1 MPRTHVRAAPV
12 NPLEERNLLSTDA
25 VSRWSGFSIGWV
37 EAVPDLSG
45 SCETAGHTLLAMLDC
60 GHALAE
66 FHYGHRSVARELG
79 AGAIGLFT
87 PGGHADVSRWR
98 CDGVRRIMLEFDQAH
113 LNDAVLSEQLL
124 RMPLRSELEFHDDDL
139 AGVLR
144 AMVHEV
150 ANGCPSGALYAESLS
165 LGVAMRLQGRAASR
179 YSTPRE
185 RGRLSAAQSRRVE
198 ELVQAQLT
206 HSLSIGELAQATGF
220 SKTQFVRL
228 FKNTFSCT
236 PYQYIFNAR
245 LQRARALV
253 QDSTQPLANIAEE
266 AGFSSQ
272 SHMTTAFLRALGVTP
287 GELRRVLCVRS
298 EEGEHQ
304 EVRRQ

>member
-1 MPRTHVRAAPV
+1 MVRTQARATPV
-12 NPLEERNLLSTDA
+12 NPLEERNLLSAEA
-25 VSRWSGFSIGWV
+25 VSRWAGLAIGWV

-60 GHALAE
+60 GRARAE
-66 FHYGHRSVARELG
+66 FHYGHRSIERELG
-79 AGAIGLFT
+79 AGAIGLFA

-98 CDGVRRIMLEFDQAH
+98 CDGVRRIMLQFDQAR
-113 LNDAVLSEQLL
+113 LDDAVLSDQLA
-124 RMPLRSELEFHDDDL
+124 RMPLRTELEFHDDDL

-150 ANGCPSGALYAESLS
+150 AEGCPSGVLYAESLS
-165 LGVAMRLQGRAASR
+165 LGVAMRLQQRAASR
-179 YSTPRE
+179 YATPRE
-185 RGRLSAAQSRRVE
+185 RGRLSAAQARRVE
-198 ELVQAQLT
+198 ELVQARLT
-206 HSLSIGELAQATGF
+206 QSLSIGELAQAAGF

-228 FKNTFSCT
+228 FKNTFTCT

-253 QDSTQPLANIAEE
+253 QDSAQPLAGIAED

-272 SHMTTAFLRALGVTP
+272 SHMTTAFLRAFGVTP
-287 GELRRVLCVRS
+287 GGLRREVAGHGDP
-298 EEGEHQ
+298 EGADR
-304 EVRRQ
+304 V